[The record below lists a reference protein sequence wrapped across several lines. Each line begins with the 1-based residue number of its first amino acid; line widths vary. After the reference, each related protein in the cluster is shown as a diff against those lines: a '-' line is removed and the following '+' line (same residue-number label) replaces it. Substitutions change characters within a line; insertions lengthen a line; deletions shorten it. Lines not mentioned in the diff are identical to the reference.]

1 MPSPTQEQIERLAYQ
16 IWEMEGRPA
25 GREREHY
32 FEAERLLSQ
41 QAILAEQHLPS
52 PTTPRVQRAPVAR
65 SKKASAAAKTTP
77 TAKAEIAK
85 PRTPRASTRTTKKN
99 SPTTEES

>member
-32 FEAERLLSQ
+32 LEAERLLSQ
-41 QAILAEQHLPS
+41 QAILAEQPLPS
-52 PTTPRVQRAPVAR
+52 PTTRQVRRAPVAR
-65 SKKASAAAKTTP
+65 SKKASGSAKTTA
-77 TAKAEIAK
+77 TAKAKIAK
-85 PRTPRASTRTTKKN
+85 PGSPRTATRTTKKN
-99 SPTTEES
+99 SPTTDEA